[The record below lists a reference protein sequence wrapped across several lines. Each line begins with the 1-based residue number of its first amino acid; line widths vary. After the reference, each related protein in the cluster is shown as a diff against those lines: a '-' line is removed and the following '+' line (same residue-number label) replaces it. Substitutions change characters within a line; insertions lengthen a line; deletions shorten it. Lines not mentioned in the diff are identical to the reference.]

1 MTTQKELDAAVDEAR
16 EAIRATLHKLAW
28 RLGQDAY
35 KYDMRGPM
43 DSVSDMLK
51 DFDPVCSARDEIE
64 AEANSARAKAERRD
78 LYRNTNEWGLR

>member
-1 MTTQKELDAAVDEAR
+1 MTTQKELDDAVDEAR

-43 DSVSDMLK
+43 DSVSDMLT
-51 DFDPVCSARDEIE
+51 DFEPVYR
-64 AEANSARAKAERRD
+64 AEADISAENARLAREEERD
-78 LYRNTNEWGLR
+78 LYRNSPIAI